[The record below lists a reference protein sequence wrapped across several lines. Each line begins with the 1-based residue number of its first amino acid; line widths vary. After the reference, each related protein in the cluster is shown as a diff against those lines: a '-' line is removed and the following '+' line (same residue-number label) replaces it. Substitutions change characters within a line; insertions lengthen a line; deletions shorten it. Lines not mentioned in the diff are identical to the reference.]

1 MKLQQQIYSNH
12 KQTSFHS
19 FFGMALHTKRKK
31 LATYHLGYGLLCPS
45 PSMLRVVFLYLL
57 KKKQGRPMLGYNPTA
72 FMKCFHVS

>member
-19 FFGMALHTKRKK
+19 FFGMVLHTKRKK

-45 PSMLRVVFLYLL
+45 PSMLSSFPLPFKEKTR
-57 KKKQGRPMLGYNPTA
+57 
-72 FMKCFHVS
+72 